1 MKKETVGQGFRVPG
15 FTTAGIFCG
24 IKTNKQKDLA
34 LIFSEE
40 PSVAAGVFTLN
51 KVVSPTITWC
61 QQNIKSSKIIKES
74 YVATCD
80 TEICNYSTLL
90 F

>member
-1 MKKETVGQGFRVPG
+1 MKKETVGRGFRVPG

-40 PSVAAGVFTLN
+40 PSVAAKPSGVPHHNLVPRNSKKFE
-51 KVVSPTITWC
+51 KVPR
-61 QQNIKSSKIIKES
+61 
-74 YVATCD
+74 YRG
-80 TEICNYSTLL
+80 
-90 F
+90 

>member
-1 MKKETVGQGFRVPG
+1 MKKKTGSQGFQVPG

-24 IKTNKQKDLA
+24 IKNNKEKDLA
-34 LIFSEE
+34 LIYSEE

-61 QQNIKSSKIIKES
+61 QQNIKR
-74 YVATCD
+74 
-80 TEICNYSTLL
+80 
-90 F
+90 